1 MSNELKEL
9 QKQSAQTPVETERT
23 RTRKVYVPK
32 VDIYETKASIVLV
45 ADIPGVDE
53 KTVDVVLD
61 KNILTITGTVEPPS
75 FTDYKM
81 AYREYEVGDY
91 EREFTI
97 SDEVDKDRIE
107 AAVKNG
113 VLRLTRLSQFALSR
127 SYFQSNSARNPLILY
142 NRRYQNCL

>member
-1 MSNELKEL
+1 MSNEIKEL

-45 ADIPGVDE
+45 ADMPGVDE
-53 KTVDVVLD
+53 KSVDVVLD
-61 KNILTITGTVEPPS
+61 KNILTISGAVEPPS

-97 SDEVDKDRIE
+97 SDEIDHDRIE

-113 VLRLTRLSQFALSR
+113 VLRLTLYKAEKV
-127 SYFQSNSARNPLILY
+127 SARKITVNAA
-142 NRRYQNCL
+142 